1 MKFIYT
7 LIALTLFAV
16 QIHAQQTYTEKLR
29 QNEAG
34 KGTVVVNHSA
44 EIDQVVNGKKA
55 VKKTATNNR
64 AVTLPMTNGKPV
76 ATTTPNAKI
85 PKRNVTNTPA
95 NHAVGSNSAN
105 ASHNTT
111 HNAGQSKENKNVNS
125 SRQHATRNEERN
137 VNSGGHNAY
146 HSYVNR
152 ARHKARGYRICIFTG
167 GNSRA
172 DKQKAIKMGNK
183 CRSKFPELASYAS
196 FEAPRWVMHVG
207 DFKTR
212 EEAQKYVRLIRRS
225 HISHEVRIV
234 ASEVNIPY

>member
-1 MKFIYT
+1 MKSIKI
-7 LIALTLFAV
+7 LIALSFFAL
-16 QIHAQQTYTEKLR
+16 QLNAQNTYTEKLR

-34 KGTVVVNHSA
+34 KGTVIVNHSA

-55 VKKTATNNR
+55 AKKTTTNNR
-64 AVTLPMTNGKPV
+64 AVTLPMTNGKPIV
-76 ATTTPNAKI
+76 TTTPNTESS
-85 PKRNVTNTPA
+85 KRNVTTTPT
-95 NHAVGSNSAN
+95 NHAVGSNTAN
-105 ASHNTT
+105 ASHTTT
-111 HNAGQSKENKNVNS
+111 HNTGQSKENKNANN
-125 SRQHATRNEERN
+125 SRQHTTRNEEGN
-137 VNSGGHNAY
+137 GYNSHNANR
-146 HSYVNR
+146 SYVNR

-172 DKQKAIKMGNK
+172 DKQKAIEMGNK

-225 HISHEVRIV
+225 HISYEVRIV